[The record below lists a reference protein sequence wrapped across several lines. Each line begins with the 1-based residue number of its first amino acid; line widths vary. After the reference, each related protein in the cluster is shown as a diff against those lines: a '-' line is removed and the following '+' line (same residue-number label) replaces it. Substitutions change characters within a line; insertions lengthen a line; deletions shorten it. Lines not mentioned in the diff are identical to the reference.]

1 MPLLTEL
8 ENLLIW
14 DFYRDFSPTGFSFFI
29 LHSSFFILHSAFAS
43 RPGQFIKDF
52 LDDRFAGFHPGPGF
66 VSDGK
71 NALKIAQP
79 FMAGV
84 LAHGHPKVPSG
95 TKEMVCRPWRDL
107 KIGLPVF
114 PAINGWAIFVKGS
127 DLIVSKRVAIL
138 KIEPELQNV
147 FCME

>member
-1 MPLLTEL
+1 LLQ
-8 ENLLIW
+8 W
-14 DFYRDFSPTGFSFFI
+14 FFN
-29 LHSSFFILHSAFAS
+29 SAFAS
-43 RPGQFIKDF
+43 RHGQFIKDF

-114 PAINGWAIFVKGS
+114 PAINGWAIFVDRIEQFFRAS
-127 DLIVSKRVAIL
+127 ACIAIF
-138 KIEPELQNV
+138 PSRGG
-147 FCME
+147 

>member
-1 MPLLTEL
+1 
-8 ENLLIW
+8 
-14 DFYRDFSPTGFSFFI
+14 
-29 LHSSFFILHSAFAS
+29 
-43 RPGQFIKDF
+43 
-52 LDDRFAGFHPGPGF
+52 
-66 VSDGK
+66 
-71 NALKIAQP
+71 
-79 FMAGV
+79 MAGV

>member
-1 MPLLTEL
+1 LLQRL
-8 ENLLIW
+8 FN
-14 DFYRDFSPTGFSFFI
+14 
-29 LHSSFFILHSAFAS
+29 SAFAS
-43 RPGQFIKDF
+43 RHGQFIKDL

-114 PAINGWAIFVKGS
+114 PAINGWAIFV
-127 DLIVSKRVAIL
+127 DR
-138 KIEPELQNV
+138 IEQFFRASAFIPI
-147 FCME
+147 FPSRGG